1 MAFPHPPYSNITGTS
16 AVIAKYNQQE
26 SIANADGNA
35 RPGQIVVDV
44 TNNNIY
50 IGNTNGNL
58 ELINTGGGS
67 GNSEPAGAVGA
78 VQLNAGGNLFGASA
92 NLTFANN
99 TLTTANIIPVADN
112 TYFLG
117 NSTNRWS
124 NVWIGPGTIYI
135 TDSNV
140 ASNLTAELTVL
151 NGVLQINGADQLQ
164 VGQLKFVNNTI
175 ESTTGNIDIEI
186 GVTGSTADLVLNRN
200 TILGSDKTLTTSNYI
215 LVQDGSENDVIKLN
229 TDGNIVFNGSDT
241 LKVGGGFFVSSV
253 ATSNG
258 QGNIVTYESGQFKY
272 GPQLKDYAGNLQS
285 NNLTTTGKQVIS
297 TLYQDGGGT
306 QGTATPIDLTKQV
319 HIFADSWFSLADGT
333 QGQIM
338 HFAMNPGG
346 SAEDIIVDVA
356 HLRISQA
363 GAGNTINHAVW
374 HPFPYGAGNHVAT
387 LATAIFTDGAWN
399 VNAGTIG

>member
-1 MAFPHPPYSNITGTS
+1 MAFPPPPYSNITGTS

-92 NLTFANN
+92 NLSFANN
-99 TLTTANIIPVADN
+99 TLTTGNIIPAADN
-112 TYFLG
+112 IYLLG
-117 NSTNRWS
+117 NSTNRWA

-175 ESTTGNIDIEI
+175 ESTTGNINIEI
-186 GVTGSTADLVLNRN
+186 GLANSSAGLVFRRDTQVGNSKSFTMTGS
-200 TILGSDKTLTTSNYI
+200 
-215 LVQDGSENDVIKLN
+215 Q
-229 TDGNIVFNGSDT
+229 IV
-241 LKVGGGFFVSSV
+241 
-253 ATSNG
+253 
-258 QGNIVTYESGQFKY
+258 
-272 GPQLKDYAGNLQS
+272 
-285 NNLTTTGKQVIS
+285 S
-297 TLYQDGGGT
+297 TLYQDGGSFPN
-306 QGTATPIDLTKQV
+306 APSINLTKQV
-319 HIFADSWFSLADGT
+319 HKLADSDFVLPDGVE
-333 QGQIM
+333 GQICY
-338 HFAMNPGG
+338 FAMDPGG
-346 SAEDIIVDVA
+346 SAEDIYIQVN
-356 HLRISQA
+356 HLRISQNG
-363 GAGNTINHAVW
+363 GANTRVNAIW
-374 HPFPYGAGNHVAT
+374 HPFPYGTGNQAAT